1 MLTAVVR
8 ARRESQSRNPTPR
21 VSYPEMCRLAGAEPV
36 VVPTTADEGFL
47 LTPDKLRAAVTP
59 NSRLLVLCSP
69 SNPSGAVYSLE
80 ALRALAEVVAEH
92 PRLLVL
98 SDEIYEHIIYAP
110 AEHHSFAAVPGMRA
124 RTLTVNG
131 FSKAFA
137 MTGWRL
143 GYLAA
148 PAHFAKVRRR
158 GRGKGGFLGG
168 GERKILMC
176 SSMHCSCSVITTL

>member
-1 MLTAVVR
+1 M
-8 ARRESQSRNPTPR
+8 
-21 VSYPEMCRLAGAEPV
+21 
-36 VVPTTADEGFL
+36 AD
-47 LTPDKLRAAVTP
+47 
-59 NSRLLVLCSP
+59 
-69 SNPSGAVYSLE
+69 
-80 ALRALAEVVAEH
+80 H

-110 AEHHSFAAVPGMRA
+110 AEHHSFAALPGMYD

-148 PAHFAKVRRR
+148 PPNIAKAAAAIQSQCTSGDCFCVTS
-158 GRGKGGFLGG
+158 
-168 GERKILMC
+168 I
-176 SSMHCSCSVITTL
+176 